1 MISWFSYLCSC
12 LLSSILVCIFIFGKI
27 VLQTLIAKRAWKLSR
42 MPFNW
47 PPKGSLSFCPSSL
60 SINPQHSSQR
70 IPLKMSLRA
79 CLSCAKSLQW
89 LRNKHQGL
97 QDFTPTQPSLPL
109 GCYFYIS
116 LLLPFFFFFGLSG
129 LLEAPPQFQAQF
141 ALMPL
146 DILVT
151 LPGTLLFPGCAHYL
165 LPFIIFQLKY
175 NFINDIFSWFLFLNS
190 KSSN

>member
-12 LLSSILVCIFIFGKI
+12 LLSSILVCILIFGKI

-116 LLLPFFFFFGLSG
+116 LLLPFFFFFWSLWTPWGSST
-129 LLEAPPQFQAQF
+129 
-141 ALMPL
+141 
-146 DILVT
+146 V
-151 LPGTLLFPGCAHYL
+151 PGTICFNAFGYSGYSAWNPALPWMCTLLAPFHY
-165 LPFIIFQLKY
+165 I
-175 NFINDIFSWFLFLNS
+175 SA
-190 KSSN
+190 